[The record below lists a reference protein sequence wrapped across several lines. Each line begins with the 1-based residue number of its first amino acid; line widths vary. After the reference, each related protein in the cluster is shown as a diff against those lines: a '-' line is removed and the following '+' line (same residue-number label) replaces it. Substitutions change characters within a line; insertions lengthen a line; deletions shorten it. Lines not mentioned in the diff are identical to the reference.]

1 MVYVL
6 DINGQ
11 PLMPTARHG
20 KLRRLLNSHLAKVVK
35 RCPFTIQLLYQST
48 KEIQPVSLGVDAG
61 SKHIG
66 LAATTEQKVLYQEEL
81 TPRNDVVK
89 LLSAK
94 RACRH
99 SRRNR
104 KTRYRKPR
112 FNNRVHSKHKGWLA
126 PSVEVKIQEHITA
139 IKNICKILPASE
151 IHVETAEFD
160 LQRLKAMEEGKTFPV
175 GTDYQLG
182 EQYDFYNTRQYVLHR
197 DGYTCQCCGVH
208 DKDVK
213 LHVHHIESR
222 QTGGNAPNNLITLCE
237 HCHKAWHEGKI
248 KLPKGKKRGK
258 SHRDA
263 AFMGIMRNTLLE
275 RLKKEVS
282 VPVMMTYGYITKY
295 WREKADLEKSHI
307 NDAICISKH
316 PYTKPLDTY
325 YLTKVVRHHN
335 RQIHKANFSKGG
347 IRKRNQAPYLV
358 KGFRL
363 FDKVLYQG
371 KEYFIF
377 GRRTTGYFDIR
388 TLDGTKA
395 NKGSVSYKKLR
406 IQDTAKAYLKEV
418 RAIPHMNKFTCDLA

>member
-6 DINGQ
+6 DSNGQ

-20 KLRRLLNSHLAKVVK
+20 KVRRLLNSRLAKVVK

-48 KEIQPVSLGVDAG
+48 KETQPVSLGVDAG

-66 LAATTEQKVLYQEEL
+66 LAATTEKKVVYQEEL

-89 LLSAK
+89 LLSA
-94 RACRH
+94 RRILRR

-104 KTRYRKPR
+104 KTRYRKVR
-112 FNNRVHSKHKGWLA
+112 FNNRTHSKHKGWLA

-139 IKNICKILPASE
+139 IKNICKILPVSE

-160 LQRLKAMEEGKTFPV
+160 LQRLKAMKEGRLLPV

-182 EQYDFYNTRQYVLHR
+182 EQYNFYNARQYVLYR
-197 DGYTCQCCGVH
+197 DRYTCQCCGTH
-208 DKDVK
+208 DSNVK

-237 HCHKAWHEGKI
+237 HCHKALHKGKI
-248 KLPKGKKRGK
+248 ELPKGRKRGK
-258 SHRDA
+258 SYRDA

-275 RLKKEVS
+275 RLKKEMDI
-282 VPVMMTYGYITKY
+282 PVTMTYGYITKY
-295 WREKADLEKSHI
+295 WREKADLKKSHI

-316 PYTKPLDTY
+316 PYAKPLNTY
-325 YLTKVVRHHN
+325 YLTKAVRHHN
-335 RQIHKANFSKGG
+335 RQIHKAKISKGG

-371 KEYFIF
+371 KECFIF
-377 GRRTTGYFDIR
+377 GRRVSGRMDVR
-388 TLDGTKA
+388 LLDGTRINA
-395 NKGSVSYKKLR
+395 SVGYKNLKLLELR
-406 IQDTAKAYLKEV
+406 KAYLTER
-418 RAIPHMNKFTCDLA
+418 RAY

>member
-6 DINGQ
+6 DIDGQ

-20 KLRRLLNSHLAKVVK
+20 KVRRLLNSHLAKVVK

>member
-20 KLRRLLNSHLAKVVK
+20 KVRRLLNSHLAKVVK

-66 LAATTEQKVLYQEEL
+66 LAATTVQKVLYQEEL

-237 HCHKAWHEGKI
+237 HCHKALHEGKI

>member
-6 DINGQ
+6 DIDGQ
-11 PLMPTARHG
+11 PLMPTSRRG
-20 KLRRLLNSHLAKVVK
+20 KVRRLLNSHLAKVVK
-35 RCPFTIQLLYQST
+35 CCPFTIQLLYQST
-48 KEIQPVSLGVDAG
+48 KETQPISLGVDAG

-66 LAATTEQKVLYQEEL
+66 LAATTKQKVFYQEEL
-81 TPRNDVVK
+81 IPRNDVVK
-89 LLSAK
+89 LLSAR
-94 RACRH
+94 RACRR

-139 IKNICKILPASE
+139 IKRICQILPVSE

-160 LQRLKAMEEGKTFPV
+160 LQRLKAMEEGKPFPA
-175 GTDYQLG
+175 GTNYQLG

-197 DGYTCQCCGVH
+197 DGYTCQCCGAH
-208 DKDVK
+208 DNNVK
-213 LHVHHIESR
+213 MHVHHIESR

-237 HCHKAWHEGKI
+237 HCHKALHAGKI
-248 KLPKGKKRGK
+248 ALPKGKKRGK
-258 SHRDA
+258 SYRDA

-275 RLKKEVS
+275 RLRKEVD
-282 VPVMMTYGYITKY
+282 VPVTMTYGYITKY
-295 WREKADLEKSHI
+295 WREKVGLEKSHI

-316 PYTKPLDTY
+316 PYAKPLNTY
-325 YLTKVVRHHN
+325 YFTKAVRHHN
-335 RQIHKANFSKGG
+335 RQTHKANFSKGG

-371 KEYFIF
+371 KSYFIF
-377 GRRTTGYFDIR
+377 GRRTTGFFDIR
-388 TLDGTKA
+388 TLDRAKV
-395 NKGSVSYKKLR
+395 NNGSISYKKLR
-406 IQDTAKAYLKEV
+406 IQDTAKAYITEA
-418 RAIPHMNKFTCDLA
+418 RAIPHMIPHMN

>member
-20 KLRRLLNSHLAKVVK
+20 KVRRLLNSHLAKVVK

-237 HCHKAWHEGKI
+237 HCHKALHEGKI
-248 KLPKGKKRGK
+248 KLPKGKRRGK

-377 GRRTTGYFDIR
+377 GRRATGYFDIR

>member
-1 MVYVL
+1 
-6 DINGQ
+6 
-11 PLMPTARHG
+11 MPTARHG
-20 KLRRLLNSHLAKVVK
+20 KVRRLLNSHLAKVVK

-126 PSVEVKIQEHITA
+126 PSIEVKIQEHITA

-237 HCHKAWHEGKI
+237 HCHKALHEGKI

>member
-1 MVYVL
+1 
-6 DINGQ
+6 
-11 PLMPTARHG
+11 MPTARHG
-20 KLRRLLNSHLAKVVK
+20 KVRRLLNSHLAKVVK

-237 HCHKAWHEGKI
+237 HCHKALHEGKI

>member
-20 KLRRLLNSHLAKVVK
+20 KVRRLLNSHLAKVVK

-237 HCHKAWHEGKI
+237 HCHKALHEGKI

-295 WREKADLEKSHI
+295 WREKIDLEKSHI

-316 PYTKPLDTY
+316 PYAKPLDTY

-358 KGFRL
+358 KGFHL
-363 FDKVLYQG
+363 FDKVLYQS

-377 GRRTTGYFDIR
+377 GRRTSGYFDIR
-388 TLDGTKA
+388 TLDGQKA
-395 NKGSVSYKKLR
+395 NKGSVSHKKLKL
-406 IQDTAKAYLKEV
+406 IGMQSNYLMERKV
-418 RAIPHMNKFTCDLA
+418 AGAFLPHL